1 MVETNL
7 PIMFLRD
14 TVLFPY
20 NEIRIEVDKDYDKS
34 VLNISISNKEG
45 FVLLVNLADP
55 LEEMPDMKSLSKV
68 AILAKI
74 KSHLV
79 LPNGNIRAV
88 LIGIDRVE
96 VLNYIENDNYIEAF
110 VKQTK
115 EYDYDENE
123 AIALKRMLFRDLNR
137 YVEMSPSMS
146 NNVLG
151 RINNIN
157 NMGRLSDIVISELD
171 FSYQEKLRYIDVF
184 NPMTRIRMI
193 IKDLAK
199 EIETIKLEQ
208 DIEDDLSY
216 RLDINQKEYILREK
230 MKLIKE
236 KLGDTDIKEHDIDE
250 LRSILYNNDYPDKIK
265 LRLEEEINKYE
276 FSSPSS
282 PEITTIR
289 NYIDFLINLPWNKS
303 TKDNNDL
310 NNIMKVLNNSH
321 YGLSDIKTRIIEY
334 IAVKKNTNNVN
345 TPIIC
350 LVGPPGV
357 GKTTLAK
364 EIANALNRKFVKISV
379 GGVNDEG
386 EIIGHRRTY
395 IGATAGKIIQG
406 IKKADSNNPV
416 FLIDE
421 IDKMTKDYRGDP
433 ASCLLEVLDKE
444 QNKSFCD
451 NYVEEEFDLSNVMF
465 ILTANDV
472 NDIPIALRDRLE
484 IIELSSYTL
493 YEKIN
498 IFKDYL
504 LPKLLKEHNIDRN
517 MVIISD
523 EAINKIILSY
533 TKEAGVRELERQ
545 IAKICRRIVMDMVN
559 NNQIRTY
566 MIGIDNLE
574 DYLDKEKYLYFN
586 NEKETKSGVI
596 NGLAYTSSGGVMLK
610 ISSTYY
616 KGSGKIIL
624 TGSLGEVM
632 KESAYIALSYIKANT
647 KHFNIDD
654 ELFLDKDIHIHFEE
668 GAIPKD
674 GPSAGITL
682 VSSLISLFKDKII
695 DNKISMTGEITLRGK
710 ILPVGGLKEKLIAAS
725 INNIKKVFVPEE
737 NKNDIDKVPKEVK
750 EKLKIIY
757 VKDYFDIYKELF
769 KK

>member
-1 MVETNL
+1 
-7 PIMFLRD
+7 
-14 TVLFPY
+14 
-20 NEIRIEVDKDYDKS
+20 
-34 VLNISISNKEG
+34 
-45 FVLLVNLADP
+45 
-55 LEEMPDMKSLSKV
+55 
-68 AILAKI
+68 
-74 KSHLV
+74 
-79 LPNGNIRAV
+79 
-88 LIGIDRVE
+88 
-96 VLNYIENDNYIEAF
+96 
-110 VKQTK
+110 
-115 EYDYDENE
+115 
-123 AIALKRMLFRDLNR
+123 
-137 YVEMSPSMS
+137 
-146 NNVLG
+146 
-151 RINNIN
+151 
-157 NMGRLSDIVISELD
+157 
-171 FSYQEKLRYIDVF
+171 
-184 NPMTRIRMI
+184 MI
-193 IKDLAK
+193 I
-199 EIETIKLEQ
+199 
-208 DIEDDLSY
+208 
-216 RLDINQKEYILREK
+216 IL
-230 MKLIKE
+230 
-236 KLGDTDIKEHDIDE
+236 
-250 LRSILYNNDYPDKIK
+250 
-265 LRLEEEINKYE
+265 
-276 FSSPSS
+276 
-282 PEITTIR
+282 
-289 NYIDFLINLPWNKS
+289 
-303 TKDNNDL
+303 
-310 NNIMKVLNNSH
+310 
-321 YGLSDIKTRIIEY
+321 
-334 IAVKKNTNNVN
+334 KKN
-345 TPIIC
+345 
-350 LVGPPGV
+350 
-357 GKTTLAK
+357 
-364 EIANALNRKFVKISV
+364 
-379 GGVNDEG
+379 
-386 EIIGHRRTY
+386 
-395 IGATAGKIIQG
+395 
-406 IKKADSNNPV
+406 
-416 FLIDE
+416 
-421 IDKMTKDYRGDP
+421 
-433 ASCLLEVLDKE
+433 
-444 QNKSFCD
+444 
-451 NYVEEEFDLSNVMF
+451 F

-695 DNKISMTGEITLRGK
+695 DNRISMTGEITLRGK

-725 INNIKKVFVPEE
+725 INNIKKVFIPEE